1 MGAKSLQ
8 SCLTLC
14 DLRDCSPPGSSV
26 HGILQARKLEW
37 VVKLSSRG
45 PSPPGYRNGPSDVS
59 CTGKWFFFFF
69 FLPLASPG
77 KPPKCANHSKISNL
91 SWGQGPSTCVVCSGR
106 HVEDTQEILGG
117 KKEREGAGEGEER
130 MEGRREERRKGRR
143 AKPPKWTP
151 QLLSPAGSSVRT
163 KENQESC
170 MQGHPHPLGN

>member
-1 MGAKSLQ
+1 MGFSRQENWSGLL
-8 SCLTLC
+8 SCLPGDRPHL
-14 DLRDCSPPGSSV
+14 DIEMDPLMSPALASG
-26 HGILQARKLEW
+26 
-37 VVKLSSRG
+37 
-45 PSPPGYRNGPSDVS
+45 
-59 CTGKWFFFFF
+59 FFFF

-117 KKEREGAGEGEER
+117 KKEREGAGEGEES